1 MKRILTTGDVAKLCH
16 VTINT
21 VVKWAET
28 NELRCFKIPRSG
40 ARRFTRE
47 AVIEFMK
54 KHGFPIDEMVA
65 AKTRILVVDDDPNIC
80 EIFKQAFPS
89 EEGFDV
95 AEASSGFEAGL
106 IARKFYPDLIL
117 LDIKLG
123 DIDGRE
129 VCRLIKGDKSLSKT
143 RIIAVSGAITDA
155 EARLLKSQGFSDYI
169 KKPFK
174 IEKMKNKVLR
184 YLR

>member
-28 NELRCFKIPRSG
+28 EELKGFKIPRSG
-40 ARRFTRE
+40 ARRFARE
-47 AVIEFMK
+47 VVIEFMR

-80 EIFKQAFPS
+80 EIFKQALPL
-89 EEGFDV
+89 EEGFEV
-95 AEASSGFEAGL
+95 VEASSGFEAGL

-129 VCRLIKGDKSLSKT
+129 VCKLIKEDKALSKT
-143 RIIAVSGAITDA
+143 RIIAVSGAISDA
-155 EARLLKSQGFSDYI
+155 EASHLKSQGFCDYI

-174 IEKMKNKVLR
+174 IEKMKKKVLKH
-184 YLR
+184 LR

>member
-1 MKRILTTGDVAKLCH
+1 MKRVLTTGDVARLCH

-28 NELRCFKIPRSG
+28 GELKGFKIPGSG

-47 AVIEFMK
+47 EVIGFMK
-54 KHGFPIDEMVA
+54 KYNFPIDEMVA
-65 AKTRILVVDDDPNIC
+65 AKTRILVVDDEPEIC
-80 EIFKQAFPS
+80 EIFKQAFLS
-89 EEGFDV
+89 AEGFEV
-95 AEASSGFEAGL
+95 VEAGSGFEAGL

-129 VCRLIKGDKSLSKT
+129 VCRLIKEDKSLSKT
-143 RIIAVSGAITDA
+143 KIIAVSGAISDA
-155 EARLLKSQGFSDYI
+155 EARQLKSQGFSDYI

-174 IEKMKNKVLR
+174 IEKMKKKVLR
-184 YLR
+184 HLR